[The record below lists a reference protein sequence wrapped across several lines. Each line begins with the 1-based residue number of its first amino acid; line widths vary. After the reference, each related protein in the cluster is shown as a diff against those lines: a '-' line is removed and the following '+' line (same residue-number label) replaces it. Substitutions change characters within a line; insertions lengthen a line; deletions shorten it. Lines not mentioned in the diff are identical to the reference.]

1 MKPRDDRA
9 GGHGVPR
16 VMASAPSVVQQARL
30 MDAAG
35 TAWHAVKRG
44 NLEMITKLF
53 PVPCNVYA
61 RGPVGENVMHVAM
74 LLNTPS
80 TLAITRYLVKLYG
93 RQLVNCPIQE
103 RKQQHDPPGTYEGQT
118 ALHIAI
124 VNRDFDMVKFLVQN
138 GADIRARAWGTFFRQ
153 GGPMYYGEY
162 ALSFAACSGQKDIV
176 AYLRRHG
183 AQVNSD
189 CDEFGNTAL
198 HMCVIHD
205 QADMY
210 DFLVDYCAASEAVRN
225 HGGLTPLCLAAQ
237 LGKADMLQHI
247 YSRRRRAFYSF
258 GKVTSYS
265 LSLREI
271 DTVQDEDEAAG
282 PDGGY
287 VPNALEAVLRKRH
300 LDMLQEP
307 LLTLLLQHKWEKFA
321 RTQFVVHFLGY
332 LLLEVSQTILIWLHS
347 SPGMWNG
354 PGRASQEFLGIILAL
369 ALLAV
374 EVMYFV
380 KPGRASQE
388 FLGIILALAL
398 LAVEV
403 LDYVNWS
410 RECYHR
416 RLTMTVHKEV
426 DPPLYPIPGEMR
438 DARDNRQGLFARLSA
453 RMGFSATSSGMQ
465 QGSSGTWQQRSEGG
479 LGTPRAA
486 AGAAAAAAA
495 AAAAPRG
502 VSHPGTVFGS
512 SPARDAGN
520 ASEQAAAAVRPQGA
534 GTAHRLSLGSLGSP
548 KVAQGPQQQQQPP
561 QPPSPPRGAGARR
574 TAAATGSPR
583 TPGTVSS
590 SSAAAAGPP
599 GTPKAA
605 AAAVPGS
612 PSRGS
617 GPQPM
622 SPARSSQQIYRKS
635 HDDPID
641 LRPKAGNVI
650 GEGASVMQG
659 ADGSSSGSPAA
670 AGGGLAA
677 EAAAAAGGRSSARQM
692 SPLLSSSVA
701 PVFANEAAAAMDSS
715 SAAAGGARLSG
726 AAPSSPSFRSSA
738 IPRAKSFQGIGTSGT
753 RAARLTDRALGSED
767 GGNSSTAKLQMSRAA
782 TAGDEMLQSLAT
794 CSTPADPL
802 QAVQM
807 LERQRTRA
815 RSGGGDLP
823 AALALKRTPA
833 SKKERP
839 AAASVF
845 AGRGLA
851 AAGSGDGGADGAGG
865 AGGGGGREAGSLAT
879 ASTETGSVK
888 VLDMEK
894 GPAIDILDPHK
905 SRLRAMLETTYEGAV
920 RMLEDP
926 WLFIWHLHLLLTCM
940 HFLIWVSSYGWI
952 GGPGPKSMQVR
963 EFDDVIVSMMGLS
976 GWLAVIYF
984 FRGLVSTG
992 KLTVLL
998 ERCIVDV
1005 VKFVGLYVLWNLGFT
1020 LAFFTMQNG
1029 VLGVA
1034 PGSVVRNTES
1044 LIELSQ
1050 TEPDPFSSIGNTM
1063 VTLVNLGAGLSHYE
1077 YAMTCKNDYVLSS
1090 VLCTIYYLLYM
1101 ATVVLL
1107 LMNLLI
1113 AMIIKTWGTTQE
1125 AAEGYWKHRWAIY
1138 VIKAERRLPR
1148 AWVQRLRLGQ
1158 LTYDPVS
1165 DKRVHSHV
1173 FETVDEDKAADS
1185 SKAAV
1190 EGQIKAVEQLLEE
1203 LRKRRGSSS

>member
-35 TAWHAVKRG
+35 TAWHAVKCG

-307 LLTLLLQHKWEKFA
+307 LLTLLLQHKWEKSA

-374 EVMYFV
+374 EV
-380 KPGRASQE
+380 
-388 FLGIILALAL
+388 
-398 LAVEV
+398 
-403 LDYVNWS
+403 LDYANWS

-453 RMGFSATSSGMQ
+453 RMGFAATSSGTQ

-495 AAAAPRG
+495 AAADPRG

-650 GEGASVMQG
+650 GEGVSAEGVGVVDTGYGTASMVYLAEG
-659 ADGSSSGSPAA
+659 A
-670 AGGGLAA
+670 
-677 EAAAAAGGRSSARQM
+677 AAAAAGDAAELASISTGLRAGPGPIAEATEGEGDNES
-692 SPLLSSSVA
+692 
-701 PVFANEAAAAMDSS
+701 VFAGQQQQQQQAP
-715 SAAAGGARLSG
+715 
-726 AAPSSPSFRSSA
+726 APSSPSFRSSA

-794 CSTPADPL
+794 SSTPADPL

-992 KLTVLL
+992 KLAVLL

-1005 VKFVGLYVLWNLGFT
+1005 VKFVSLYVLWNLGFT

-1034 PGSVVRNTES
+1034 PGSVVRNTEG